1 MLYPCSRKAIPNTD
15 EMQLSYDVYNY
26 IILRYILSMY
36 MGKEHCKWVQNMS
49 HKPGVKT
56 QVDSCP
62 NYKT

>member
-1 MLYPCSRKAIPNTD
+1 
-15 EMQLSYDVYNY
+15 
-26 IILRYILSMY
+26 